1 MKAAQLI
8 LILIIFSFS
17 FENSIAQT
25 ENGTSLIFIRHAEKM
40 QNDAPDPQLTEKGIL
55 QARHLVDV
63 LKNVNID
70 AIYST
75 KTKRTFSTVGPLS
88 TARKLDVIVYDAKTV
103 DVKQLANVYQGQ
115 TILIVGHSNS
125 TPKLVNTLLGI
136 DKYPPID
143 DSDYN
148 NLYIVTVVDG
158 VARAVLLNIE

>member
-1 MKAAQLI
+1 MKTARLI
-8 LILIIFSFS
+8 FILIIFSLS

-25 ENGTSLIFIRHAEKM
+25 DNGITLIFIRHAEKM

-55 QARHLVDV
+55 QSRHLVDV

-75 KTKRTFSTVGPLS
+75 KTKRTLSTVEPIS
-88 TARKLDVIVYDAKTV
+88 TARKLDVIVYDTKTV
-103 DVKQLANVYQGQ
+103 DIMQLANVYQGQ

-125 TPKLVNTLLGI
+125 TPKLINSLLGM

-143 DSDYN
+143 DNDYN
-148 NLYIVTVVDG
+148 NLYIVTVVNG
-158 VARAVLLNIE
+158 VANAVLLYID

>member
-1 MKAAQLI
+1 MKAARLF

-17 FENSIAQT
+17 ISNSIAQT
-25 ENGTSLIFIRHAEKM
+25 DNGTTLIFIRHAEKM

-55 QARHLVDV
+55 QSRQWVDV

-88 TARKLDVIVYDAKTV
+88 TARKLDVVVYDEKTV
-103 DVKQLANVYQGQ
+103 DIKQLANVYKGQ

-125 TPKLVNTLLGI
+125 TPKLVNSLLGTE
-136 DKYPPID
+136 KYPPIE

-148 NLYIVTVVDG
+148 NLYIVTVVNG
-158 VARAVLLNIE
+158 VAKAVLLNIE